1 VHSEERAISFQP
13 KLCQS
18 NEGSLV
24 IVSGQDIGIRSDPYI
39 SSVTTTIMITSS
51 DSPVK
56 GSGLPNQ
63 LLGVL
68 LHTIA
73 LSGLARVRTELS

>member
-1 VHSEERAISFQP
+1 
-13 KLCQS
+13 
-18 NEGSLV
+18 
-24 IVSGQDIGIRSDPYI
+24 
-39 SSVTTTIMITSS
+39 MITSS

-73 LSGLARVRTELS
+73 ISGLARVRTEFS